1 MKIFDV
7 DSPLMQGLSKMAD
20 LMFVN
25 LLALLCC
32 IPIVTVGASMT
43 ALHYMALKIV
53 RNEECYIARGFF
65 KSFKQN
71 LRQGT
76 VIWLLQLLITAVLA
90 GDFYLM
96 YKSPDMYPFVVHV
109 LVFVVV
115 VIVAITSVFVYPV
128 LAKFDNT
135 VFRTIKNALFIS
147 MLQLPKTLLI
157 IFLNILPL
165 VAAYI
170 APALI
175 PFVFLFGMSLP
186 A

>member
-96 YKSPDMYPFVVHV
+96 YKSPDM
-109 LVFVVV
+109 
-115 VIVAITSVFVYPV
+115 
-128 LAKFDNT
+128 
-135 VFRTIKNALFIS
+135 
-147 MLQLPKTLLI
+147 
-157 IFLNILPL
+157 
-165 VAAYI
+165 
-170 APALI
+170 
-175 PFVFLFGMSLP
+175 
-186 A
+186 